1 MPGYPRKL
9 AVAILAAILVACIA
23 IVASAKAA
31 ANMPARQSFSSGSLS
46 LWVVPGPMVIKMTA
60 VADVTLNWVS
70 SNKPAGDVVVS
81 MVQCGYFSNSPF
93 QLPST
98 RHLVPGI
105 ESLTALGQGKVVEW
119 TTATGSV
126 VPGQTR
132 SLKLHL
138 VVPDLRKGPY
148 PYCFQA
154 QAYERGT
161 TTVTPLGQFYWGAK

>member
-1 MPGYPRKL
+1 MKAFSL
-9 AVAILAAILVACIA
+9 SMLVILAALALCA
-23 IVASAKAA
+23 GKAQA
-31 ANMPARQSFSSGSLS
+31 ADGQLQ
-46 LWVVPGPMVIKMTA
+46 LWVVPGPMVIKMTT

-70 SNKPAGDVVVS
+70 SDKPAGDVVVS
-81 MVQCGYFSNSPF
+81 MVQCGDFSNSPF
-93 QLPST
+93 QLPPT
-98 RHLVPGI
+98 RHLVPGT

-119 TTATGSV
+119 TTAAGSV

-138 VVPDLRKGPY
+138 VVPDLHKGPY